1 MLEVKGRQTAKFI
14 VQKTEEILK
23 IYDISLEQILTG
35 TCDNGANM
43 LAAIK
48 ALDQNLQLVESER
61 QPLDDDDS
69 FECINDDLYDELIK
83 EFESRICLVRCA
95 AHTLQLAVT
104 DVIKHTDIRIRSI
117 TNVVKNCRKIAYR
130 DSFHMHNVPIP
141 PMYSKTRWGGV
152 YEMIFNLFEHESF
165 YKDLGD
171 QFKELDLSEH
181 RDFIHEYEN
190 ALKPLYISTKEM
202 QAKHLSLGDF
212 YIQWLRCLMEVKQLT
227 TNELAKSLIISLTTR
242 LQQLKNNF
250 AFKAALLI
258 DPRFN
263 YLSSAVFMPEEKE
276 SIRNFIIATSKRIRA
291 LKPVEPVVATP
302 SVPEPDTV
310 TQDLDDFMTDLF
322 GGVPPSA
329 NNDNVGQGQDSFI
342 KQLNAL
348 DLENHQNHK
357 YDIWKHW
364 KDRINSH
371 PELAEVALSI
381 MSVPS
386 TQVSVERSFSGLA
399 LVLSPARTNLTAKN
413 LENILL
419 VKLNS
424 ELLKTIIPN
433 MYDWKQYQGLSALL
447 E

>member
-14 VQKTEEILK
+14 VQKTEEVLK
-23 IYDISLEQILTG
+23 LYDISLEQVLSG

-48 ALDQNLQLVESER
+48 GLDQDLQILEAEKMAVEDDENL
-61 QPLDDDDS
+61 D
-69 FECINDDLYDELIK
+69 CINEDLHEELSR
-83 EFESRICLVRCA
+83 EFESRIFLVRCA

-104 DVIKHTDIRIRSI
+104 DVVKHTDSRIRSI
-117 TNVVKNCRKIAYR
+117 TNIVKNCRKIAYR

-152 YEMIFNLFEHESF
+152 FEMISNLYDHELF

-181 RDFIHEYEN
+181 WDFIHNYKN

-212 YIQWLRCLMEVKQLT
+212 YIQWLRCLMEVKLLT

-242 LQQLKNNF
+242 LQQLKNNVV
-250 AFKAALLI
+250 FKAALLI

-263 YLSSAVFMPEEKE
+263 YLSSAVLTPGEKE
-276 SIRNFIIATSKRIRA
+276 PIRNFIIATSQRIRSF
-291 LKPVEPVVATP
+291 KPVE
-302 SVPEPDTV
+302 SVTVKAPEPEPDTV
-310 TQDLDDFMTDLF
+310 SPNLDDFMSDLF
-322 GGVPPSA
+322 GGVPPLTM
-329 NNDNVGQGQDSFI
+329 NDNQNQNNFI
-342 KQLNAL
+342 KQLNGL
-348 DLENHQNHK
+348 DLENHQNHR
-357 YDIWKHW
+357 YDVWKHW
-364 KDRINSH
+364 QDRINSH
-371 PELAEVALSI
+371 PELAEVALAI
-381 MSVPS
+381 MAVPA
-386 TQVSVERSFSGLA
+386 TQVSVERSFSALA
-399 LVLSPARTNLTAKN
+399 LVLSPARTNLSAKN

-433 MYDWKQYQGLSALL
+433 MYDWKQYQGLSALRG
-447 E
+447 